1 MREPV
6 NLEANL
12 KEKEKKAN
20 LKTVY
25 LVSEGVG
32 GKRRF
37 LRERGRINKV
47 SEAASLP
54 PLNFFLLKKI
64 RRETFRLDCMFT
76 INGASRRAEKSRK
89 VLMMRGVEFGWARAG

>member
-32 GKRRF
+32 KKA
-37 LRERGRINKV
+37 LLARERESI
-47 SEAASLP
+47 
-54 PLNFFLLKKI
+54 
-64 RRETFRLDCMFT
+64 
-76 INGASRRAEKSRK
+76 KSRK
-89 VLMMRGVEFGWARAG
+89 LPHYRR